1 MDIHEYYKI
10 LNVNEDATLV
20 EIKSAY
26 RLLVKKYHPDRNS
39 GKKNDSEMI
48 KKINVAFEVLSD
60 KNKRKDYDD
69 LCLKLQTS
77 YSNSKREYE
86 NILKD
91 YSEQKE
97 KITTTD
103 IRKKIASETS
113 RFKIIVEPSLCM
125 AFGSCEILAPNVF
138 HIETNKMINP
148 KAVVISETADKF
160 ESILDAAQTC
170 PTKAIIIIDRYT
182 GKQIFP

>member
-10 LNVNEDATLV
+10 LNVNEDATFV

-48 KKINVAFEVLSD
+48 KKINIAFEVLSD

-182 GKQIFP
+182 GNQIFP

>member
-1 MDIHEYYKI
+1 LDVHEYYKI
-10 LNVNEDATLV
+10 LKVNEDATLV

-26 RLLVKKYHPDRNS
+26 RLLVKKYHPDRNFEK
-39 GKKNDSEMI
+39 GNDSEMI
-48 KKINVAFEVLSD
+48 KKINIAFEVLSD
-60 KNKRKDYDD
+60 KNKRKEYDD
-69 LCLKLQTS
+69 LCLEIQRIN
-77 YSNSKREYE
+77 SNGKKE
-86 NILKD
+86 NEDILKH
-91 YSEQKE
+91 YNEHQETIS
-97 KITTTD
+97 TTN
-103 IRKKIASETS
+103 IRKKITIEKA

-160 ESILDAAQTC
+160 DSILDAAQTC

>member
-1 MDIHEYYKI
+1 LDIHEYYKI
-10 LNVNEDATLV
+10 LKVNEDATLV

-26 RLLVKKYHPDRNS
+26 RLLVKKYHPDRNFE
-39 GKKNDSEMI
+39 KRNDSEMI
-48 KKINVAFEVLSD
+48 KKINIAFEILSD
-60 KNKRKDYDD
+60 KNKRKEYDD
-69 LCLKLQTS
+69 LCLEIQRLN
-77 YSNSKREYE
+77 SNSKKE
-86 NILKD
+86 NEDILKH
-91 YSEQKE
+91 YNEHQE
-97 KITTTD
+97 KISTTN
-103 IRKKIASETS
+103 IRKKIIFEKS

-170 PTKAIIIIDRYT
+170 PTKAIIIIDRHT

>member
-1 MDIHEYYKI
+1 LDVHEYYKI
-10 LNVNEDATLV
+10 LNVNEDATLI

-26 RLLVKKYHPDRNS
+26 RLLVKKYHPDRNYE
-39 GKKNDSEMI
+39 KKNDSEMI
-48 KKINVAFEVLSD
+48 KKINIAFEVLSD
-60 KNKRKDYDD
+60 KNKRKDYDE
-69 LCLKLQTS
+69 LCLKVQSLN
-77 YSNSKREYE
+77 SNSKKENEY
-86 NILKD
+86 ILKH
-91 YSEQKE
+91 YNEHQEKIPKTNIRKIINSEQ
-97 KITTTD
+97 
-103 IRKKIASETS
+103 S

-160 ESILDAAQTC
+160 ESILDAAKTC